1 MRLLTFKVVAHYLT
15 LIRTFPKYFG
25 SKASKSFVGIFLT
38 IFREFPWHSKNF
50 KTSLK
55 LILIMY
61 LAFSKRCLHWITYF
75 FGLLQF
81 IRWDRK
87 KRHLKFKIKV
97 QNCVCHVFRIQIVLL
112 LIKKERKSICFPL
125 SHHTHP

>member
-50 KTSLK
+50 KSTYTLK

-61 LAFSKRCLHWITYF
+61 LAFSKQCLH
-75 FGLLQF
+75 
-81 IRWDRK
+81 
-87 KRHLKFKIKV
+87 
-97 QNCVCHVFRIQIVLL
+97 
-112 LIKKERKSICFPL
+112 
-125 SHHTHP
+125 